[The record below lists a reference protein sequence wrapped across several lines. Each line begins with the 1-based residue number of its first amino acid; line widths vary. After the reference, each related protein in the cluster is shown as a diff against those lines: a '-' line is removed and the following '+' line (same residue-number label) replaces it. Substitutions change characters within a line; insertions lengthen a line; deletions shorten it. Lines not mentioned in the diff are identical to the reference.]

1 MEWQT
6 EMEKVKLTMQ
16 TSNKITA
23 MQFLCSLIIVL
34 RHSRNL
40 EDFMSGGGIP
50 YLFKGKGSIFI
61 LALPTFFFLTG
72 YLFFL
77 NYTLTQYWD
86 KIKKRIRSLLVPYLV
101 FNTVLTCYGYLLV
114 AIQHDPLPTNV
125 VEDVLKGILLHRY
138 NGVFWYVQQIMI
150 YMLIAPLFYF
160 LLNKKRSGILTLV
173 VLILLQRIDGVIP
186 IIRVQHVIFY
196 AFGAWIALNYPS
208 LLNRTFNKKQILLCG
223 VGLTLMIMLH
233 YFFVQEESTTE
244 IIFKMIMI
252 ALFWCVCDNFGRMQL
267 PEYVRWSFFIY
278 AMHSPVEK
286 IVNKVFSKI
295 LPHTVIFGYIN
306 MFGGATITVVMIVLC
321 GYLLKKHLPK
331 VWSTINGGRI

>member
-40 EDFMSGGGIP
+40 EDFMSGGIP

-160 LLNKKRSGILTLV
+160 LLN
-173 VLILLQRIDGVIP
+173 
-186 IIRVQHVIFY
+186 
-196 AFGAWIALNYPS
+196 N
-208 LLNRTFNKKQILLCG
+208 
-223 VGLTLMIMLH
+223 
-233 YFFVQEESTTE
+233 
-244 IIFKMIMI
+244 
-252 ALFWCVCDNFGRMQL
+252 
-267 PEYVRWSFFIY
+267 
-278 AMHSPVEK
+278 
-286 IVNKVFSKI
+286 
-295 LPHTVIFGYIN
+295 
-306 MFGGATITVVMIVLC
+306 
-321 GYLLKKHLPK
+321 
-331 VWSTINGGRI
+331 